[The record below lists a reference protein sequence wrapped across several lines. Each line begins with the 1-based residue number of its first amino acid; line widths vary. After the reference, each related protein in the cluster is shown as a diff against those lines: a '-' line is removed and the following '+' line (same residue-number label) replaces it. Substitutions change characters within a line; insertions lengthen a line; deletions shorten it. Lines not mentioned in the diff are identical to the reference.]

1 MVGPAIL
8 ASQPASLRITFGC
21 WRWTCSPLP
30 THRYNSPNSL
40 NKALRTLSLC
50 RYHPLSHP
58 SFSLMRRQSRS
69 HSSTT
74 SSSDDDMPILKSA
87 RGGLDEP
94 EEDKTTQQLF
104 QSRVDLLCRDS
115 RIQSFSKMDD
125 VVQALQDF
133 CKNSGLSCVVRIRSS
148 DKSRAT
154 LSCKNQ
160 ARGCQ
165 LRLTLKKH
173 KLQNLYNI
181 TINPSSLVFGSCIAG
196 KCGDLFPGVLS
207 PPVLPPAP
215 GIPGVPPAPGIPGAA
230 AGNSSSTLP
239 QAPGSLHPGR
249 GPGTVPQPPG
259 IPGTAAQ
266 PALPQCVECRDPA
279 SLCCSSGVHFWCAEC
294 MDSLALN
301 QLQSWES
308 FVKRGC
314 QYMCIYQHELQQSCE
329 INSQSILSSLKPD
342 TFKKHVAALT
352 EQARQQAILDTQTKL
367 AQQEPVKPPSPHEL
381 AMKFIQRLAVPR
393 CPKCDVPILDFEACS
408 ALTCGQKALVGG
420 YEGGCGA
427 KLCAWCLC
435 EISDDQ
441 SHHQHVAQCKY
452 NPAPGEVHPPQP
464 HPQVWLSCYSVRAR
478 EKVFVHIEKQ
488 TGSEAR
494 DALYAEVQKEYPM
507 FGLDADWLA
516 SRHEWLL
523 LQLQNDLLDVDITT
537 AETTLSLLKEM
548 GYPDSQ
554 ILRRAVLFCE
564 GRVVDVINAMRAIQ

>member
-1 MVGPAIL
+1 
-8 ASQPASLRITFGC
+8 
-21 WRWTCSPLP
+21 
-30 THRYNSPNSL
+30 
-40 NKALRTLSLC
+40 
-50 RYHPLSHP
+50 
-58 SFSLMRRQSRS
+58 MRRQSRS
-69 HSSTT
+69 PSSTK
-74 SSSDDDMPILKSA
+74 SSSDDDRPILKSA

-94 EEDKTTQQLF
+94 DSEEDKPLHNLDADPDSTLTTQQLF
-104 QSRVDLLCRDS
+104 QSRVDLLCSDS

-133 CKNSGLSCVVRIRSS
+133 CENSGLSCVVRIRSS

-173 KLQNLYNI
+173 KLQNTYNI
-181 TINPSSLVFGSCIAG
+181 TINPMSLVFGSCKTG
-196 KCGDLFPGVLS
+196 KCGDPFPGLLS
-207 PPVLPPAP
+207 PGLLSPLVLPPAP
-215 GIPGVPPAPGIPGAA
+215 GIPGALPAPGIPGAA
-230 AGNSSSTLP
+230 AGSSRRT
-239 QAPGSLHPGR
+239 APGSLHPGR
-249 GPGTVPQPPG
+249 ATVPQPPG
-259 IPGTAAQ
+259 ISGTAAQ

-301 QLQSWES
+301 QLQNWES

-314 QYMCIYQHELQQSCE
+314 QYMCIYPDEHELQQSCE

-352 EQARQQAILDTQTKL
+352 EQARQQAILDTKTNL
-367 AQQEPVKPPSPHEL
+367 AVQGPAKPPSPHEL
-381 AMKFIQRLAVPR
+381 ALQFIERLAVPR

-435 EISDDQ
+435 EIDD
-441 SHHQHVAQCKY
+441 HFLHQHVAHCKF
-452 NPAPGEVHPPQP
+452 NPEPGEVHPPQP

-478 EKVFVHIEKQ
+478 EKVFVHIEQQ

-523 LQLQNDLLDVDITT
+523 LQLQNDLLDADITK
-537 AETTLSLLKEM
+537 AENTLSVLKEM

-554 ILRRAVLFCE
+554 ILRRAVLFCD
-564 GRVVDVINAMRAIQ
+564 GMVVDVINAMRAID